1 MTPITK
7 NLKLQK
13 AYSILFLLLPFLA
26 MAQEDFTPDT
36 DDLAS
41 NAPID
46 NYILLAMF
54 IGIYFA
60 YRFLKPTITPKQL
73 NN

>member
-1 MTPITK
+1 MIPNTK

-13 AYSILFLLLPFLA
+13 AYSILFLVLPFLA
-26 MAQEDFTPDT
+26 IAQEDFPSDT
-36 DDLAS
+36 NDITS

-46 NYILLAMF
+46 NNILLAMF

-60 YRFLKPTITPKQL
+60 CRFLKSTITPKQL